1 MSSFSYFLLSWVFLL
16 TGSESAMYP
25 SSSSTPLPPSKDP
38 FYIPPTNYELTLPGT
53 VLRIRVA
60 PGNLTSVVGNSSVAY
75 NILYRTTDSHYNPS
89 WAVTTLF
96 VPLPSSPSTQVY
108 EASLLSYQVPY
119 DSPNI
124 DASPSY
130 AVYEGGYT
138 DISLA
143 LGRGWYVNMP
153 DYEGPFA
160 AFTVGVR
167 AGHATL
173 DSVRAV
179 LSSGFGLAADAR
191 YALWGYSGG
200 ALASEWAAELQVQY
214 SPELNFRG
222 AALGGLTPNVS
233 STIESVTG
241 TTFAGL
247 IPLGLLGMGNEYP
260 QLFKFLLK
268 KLKSTGPYN
277 RTTFLSAKH
286 MTPISTLRRFALQD
300 IYEYF
305 IDGSADLQSSVLQ
318 QVINRNG
325 LMGYH
330 GVPQMPLFVYQ
341 AIADEIGK
349 IEETDALVSKYC
361 AAGADILY
369 QRNTVGGHSEE
380 AVNGDAR
387 AFEWLSR
394 VLDGTYSSTGCMIQN
409 VTL

>member
-1 MSSFSYFLLSWVFLL
+1 
-16 TGSESAMYP
+16 
-25 SSSSTPLPPSKDP
+25 
-38 FYIPPTNYELTLPGT
+38 
-53 VLRIRVA
+53 
-60 PGNLTSVVGNSSVAY
+60 
-75 NILYRTTDSHYNPS
+75 
-89 WAVTTLF
+89 
-96 VPLPSSPSTQVY
+96 
-108 EASLLSYQVPY
+108 
-119 DSPNI
+119 
-124 DASPSY
+124 
-130 AVYEGGYT
+130 
-138 DISLA
+138 
-143 LGRGWYVNMP
+143 
-153 DYEGPFA
+153 
-160 AFTVGVR
+160 
-167 AGHATL
+167 
-173 DSVRAV
+173 
-179 LSSGFGLAADAR
+179 
-191 YALWGYSGG
+191 
-200 ALASEWAAELQVQY
+200 
-214 SPELNFRG
+214 
-222 AALGGLTPNVS
+222 
-233 STIESVTG
+233 
-241 TTFAGL
+241 
-247 IPLGLLGMGNEYP
+247 MGNEYP

-369 QRNTVGGHSEE
+369 QRNTVGRHSEE
-380 AVNGDAR
+380 AVDGDAR

-394 VLDGTYSSTGCMIQN
+394 VLDGIYSSRGCTIQN